1 MDAIRAKEKFNSLKS
16 EYNMKFEVK
25 DEQIEVALAV
35 INGRN
40 VLGLLPTGY
49 GKTLCIVLSTI
60 LSDESMI
67 TLVVSPLT
75 SLIDDQISSLR
86 GFNFRCTKIGSD
98 TDKDDILGIKEGL
111 FSFVFSSPESALM
124 PQWRSVFMSDS
135 WQKKLKLIAI
145 DEAHCVS
152 EWGESFRKEYQRLF
166 ELRSFFDVPV
176 MALTATSTKEVKADI
191 FKYLQLSDECTDIVF
206 KSPDRANIYIYN
218 SIKESIDRVSEIF
231 CTLKDCLGLKA
242 YIDGIKDPNNILI
255 EMFHKSTHQDS
266 KDRILKEF
274 KLKES
279 RIRCVIATVAL
290 GMGLDIRDVDLV
302 VHIGCPK
309 SVLSYWQEAGRCARD
324 GRQGL
329 SLIIYDMFTVSL
341 KNTAKDIAKIVQ
353 NKDNTCI
360 RTQVL
365 SLLSDQKTVASL
377 SVSNI
382 CSGCDL
388 QHCDCSYCRCCSVCI
403 EKCPCQKR
411 CFFNVQIFLNQEH
424 EDDKN

>member
-1 MDAIRAKEKFNSLKS
+1 
-16 EYNMKFEVK
+16 
-25 DEQIEVALAV
+25 
-35 INGRN
+35 
-40 VLGLLPTGY
+40 
-49 GKTLCIVLSTI
+49 
-60 LSDESMI
+60 
-67 TLVVSPLT
+67 
-75 SLIDDQISSLR
+75 
-86 GFNFRCTKIGSD
+86 
-98 TDKDDILGIKEGL
+98 
-111 FSFVFSSPESALM
+111 
-124 PQWRSVFMSDS
+124 
-135 WQKKLKLIAI
+135 
-145 DEAHCVS
+145 
-152 EWGESFRKEYQRLF
+152 
-166 ELRSFFDVPV
+166 
-176 MALTATSTKEVKADI
+176 
-191 FKYLQLSDECTDIVF
+191 
-206 KSPDRANIYIYN
+206 
-218 SIKESIDRVSEIF
+218 
-231 CTLKDCLGLKA
+231 
-242 YIDGIKDPNNILI
+242 
-255 EMFHKSTHQDS
+255 MFHKSTHQDS

-377 SVSNI
+377 SESNI

-411 CFFNVQIFLNQEH
+411 CFFNVQTFLNQER

>member
-1 MDAIRAKEKFNSLKS
+1 MDAIRAKAKFDSLKS

-25 DEQIEVALAV
+25 NEQIEVALTV
-35 INGRN
+35 VNGRN

-49 GKTLCIVLSTI
+49 GKTLCIVLPTI

-75 SLIDDQISSLR
+75 CLIDDQISSLR
-86 GFNFRCTKIGSD
+86 GFNLTCTKIGSD
-98 TDKDDILGIKEGL
+98 MDKDDILGIKEGK

-124 PQWRSVFMSDS
+124 PQWRSVFMTDV

-152 EWGESFRKEYQRLF
+152 EWGRVLEKN
-166 ELRSFFDVPV
+166 
-176 MALTATSTKEVKADI
+176 TKDFLSLEV
-191 FKYLQLSDECTDIVF
+191 FLMFL
-206 KSPDRANIYIYN
+206 
-218 SIKESIDRVSEIF
+218 SIDRVSEIF
-231 CTLKDCLGLKA
+231 CTLKDCLGVKA
-242 YIDGIKDPNNILI
+242 YIDGIKDPNNILV

-341 KNTAKDIAKIVQ
+341 KNTAKDIAKVVQ

-360 RTQVL
+360 RSQVL
-365 SLLSDQKTVASL
+365 SLLSDQKTGASL
-377 SVSNI
+377 SESDT

-388 QHCDCSYCRCCSVCI
+388 EHCDCSFCRCCSVCI

-411 CFFNVQIFLNQEH
+411 CLFNVQTFLKQERH
-424 EDDKN
+424 CEDDK

>member
-1 MDAIRAKEKFNSLKS
+1 
-16 EYNMKFEVK
+16 
-25 DEQIEVALAV
+25 
-35 INGRN
+35 
-40 VLGLLPTGY
+40 
-49 GKTLCIVLSTI
+49 
-60 LSDESMI
+60 
-67 TLVVSPLT
+67 
-75 SLIDDQISSLR
+75 
-86 GFNFRCTKIGSD
+86 
-98 TDKDDILGIKEGL
+98 
-111 FSFVFSSPESALM
+111 
-124 PQWRSVFMSDS
+124 
-135 WQKKLKLIAI
+135 
-145 DEAHCVS
+145 
-152 EWGESFRKEYQRLF
+152 
-166 ELRSFFDVPV
+166 

-206 KSPDRANIYIYN
+206 KSPDRANIYIQFYKRVT
-218 SIKESIDRVSEIF
+218 SDYDESLKWLIDHLRLRGIASKKIIVYCRSIDRVSEIF
-231 CTLKDCLGLKA
+231 CTLKDCLGVKA
-242 YIDGIKDPNNILI
+242 YIDGIKYPNNILI

-341 KNTAKDIAKIVQ
+341 KNTAKDIAKVVQ

-377 SVSNI
+377 SESDI

-388 QHCDCSYCRCCSVCI
+388 EHCDCSSCRCCSVCI

-411 CFFNVQIFLNQEH
+411 CLFNVQTFLKQERH
-424 EDDKN
+424 CEDDK